1 MTAHELHTDN
11 DLFRAIANGDEKAFA
26 TLFHQYRNKVYTI
39 AWKITGSEAV
49 AEEIVLDVFLK
60 VWLKRAQLP
69 ELEYFTAWLFTIT
82 RNRVFKTLKQL
93 AQQATSHAISDQ
105 EEWLL
110 PAVASSSERLLEKE
124 YRQILHDAVSRL
136 SPQQQ
141 KVYQLIK
148 EHGMKREE
156 AARVLNLSPETVKRH
171 LAEAMHFIRTYC
183 SYHLGTYATLFLI
196 KELL

>member
-1 MTAHELHTDN
+1 MTAHELHTEN
-11 DLFRAIANGDEKAFA
+11 NLFRAIANGDEKAFE

-60 VWLKRAQLP
+60 VWLKREQLP

-82 RNRVFKTLKQL
+82 RNRVFKTMKQL

-110 PAVASSSERLLEKE
+110 PPVASSSEQLLEKE

-156 AARVLNLSPETVKRH
+156 AARALNLSPETVKRH

-183 SYHLGTYATLFLI
+183 SYHLGTYTTLLII